1 MSCLVHFLNAHHFPL
16 PGGLC
21 AVSFSSS
28 SAAAAGFV
36 KLLPVDFTL
45 SSYRY
50 VLAKPEFMCAM
61 LVSGERLALGV
72 VINMVLTVLVAYPLS
87 HEKTAFR
94 HRSLYTWFFLVTIL
108 FSGGL
113 VPAYMAMR
121 NYGILDSIWV
131 LVLPTAVPVF
141 NVVLLMNFFR
151 ELPREI
157 EEAAFMNGAP
167 QWYCLWKI
175 YVPLSTPALA
185 TLVLFISV
193 FHWNSWFD
201 GLLFMNSPVGFAF
214 DPPICSWKVSATDAA
229 KPVFHKEFL
238 VSGKV
243 EKARLYIT
251 GLGGRTENFG
261 SEFRL
266 LAELILTYTNASE
279 EIISSDE
286 TWEYRGSQPMS
297 FRS

>member
-1 MSCLVHFLNAHHFPL
+1 MLHKPSTAYRVFSVFNILLLSLLAAVCLL
-16 PGGLC
+16 PMINIL

-50 VLAKPEFMCAM
+50 VLAKPEFMRAM
-61 LVSGERLALGV
+61 LVSVERLALGV
-72 VINMVLTVLVAYPLS
+72 IINMVLTVLVAYPLS
-87 HEKTAFR
+87 HEKATFK
-94 HRSLYTWFFLVTIL
+94 HRALYTWFFLVTIL

-113 VPAYMAMR
+113 VPSYMAMR
-121 NYGILDSIWV
+121 NYGILDTLWV

-141 NVVLLMNFFR
+141 NVILLMNFFR

-157 EEAAFMNGAP
+157 EEAAFMDGATH
-167 QWYCLWKI
+167 WYCLWKI

-201 GLLFMNSPVGFAF
+201 GLLFMNSPTNYPLQSYLQTVIISR
-214 DPPICSWKVSATDAA
+214 DLSTMSTSALR
-229 KPVFHKEFL
+229 E
-238 VSGKV
+238 
-243 EKARLYIT
+243 
-251 GLGGRTENFG
+251 
-261 SEFRL
+261 
-266 LAELILTYTNASE
+266 LAEISDRTAKAAQIFIGAVPILLVYPFLQKYFTKGLVL
-279 EIISSDE
+279 
-286 TWEYRGSQPMS
+286 GSVKG
-297 FRS
+297 